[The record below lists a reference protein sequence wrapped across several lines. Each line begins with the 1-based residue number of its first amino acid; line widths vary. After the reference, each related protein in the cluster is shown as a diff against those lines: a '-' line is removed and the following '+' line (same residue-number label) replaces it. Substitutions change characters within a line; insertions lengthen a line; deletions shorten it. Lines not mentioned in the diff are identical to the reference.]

1 VFEVPLKAIIVFNLF
16 VEVPKNHNLA
26 YATKCTTIVDEVG
39 LFVVG
44 AKNHNNVMLES
55 P

>member
-1 VFEVPLKAIIVFNLF
+1 VFEVPLKTIIVLNLF

-26 YATKCTTIVDEVG
+26 YATKCTTIVDVG

-44 AKNHNNVMLES
+44 AKNDNNIMLEN

>member
-1 VFEVPLKAIIVFNLF
+1 VFKVPLKAIVVPNLF

-26 YATKCTTIVDEVG
+26 YATKCTTIVDVG

-44 AKNHNNVMLES
+44 AKNHNYIMLES

>member
-1 VFEVPLKAIIVFNLF
+1 MFEVPFKAIIVPNLF

-26 YATKCTTIVDEVG
+26 YAKECTTFVDVG

-44 AKNHNNVMLES
+44 AKSHNNIMLKN

>member
-1 VFEVPLKAIIVFNLF
+1 MFEVPFKVIIVLNLF

-26 YATKCTTIVDEVG
+26 YATECTTFVDVG

-44 AKNHNNVMLES
+44 AKNHNSIMLES